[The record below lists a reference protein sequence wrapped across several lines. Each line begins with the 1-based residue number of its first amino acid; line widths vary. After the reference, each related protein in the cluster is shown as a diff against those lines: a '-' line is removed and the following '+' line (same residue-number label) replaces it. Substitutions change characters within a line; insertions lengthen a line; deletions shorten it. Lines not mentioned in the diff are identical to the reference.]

1 MSSYGDNSIRKIGY
15 VILAILFLSDLAY
28 SFRQHYA
35 TPLDGDV
42 VESVLPLP
50 EFEKVLESPLGLNAI
65 LDQESY
71 PNPNRFFMHWPMKQF
86 LGNMP
91 IFLQNFFDPIQ
102 SVYMS
107 IGIAKTS
114 MQLIIIILLASIIN
128 GGFKLQSIDFILCC
142 VILSALFQTHGYRV
156 KIGIIDRSITY
167 AFSYA
172 LPLIYLLIFYLPL
185 FIGGVQKKLQD
196 QPNWIFLVMFP
207 LGMVVCLSGPLN
219 PAIVLVT
226 TMLIVMS
233 QLMSI
238 PRKGFKLWF
247 HNLLSTKN
255 PSLKVFLLYLL
266 PVSLFAVYSLV
277 LGQNNSNQNLY
288 PYSLLD
294 SYKELPIG
302 LFKYLTSKIAIPLL
316 ILTILLN
323 HYIVKTK
330 SDDSIGSRLW
340 SYATW
345 FLVFSI
351 IYIVLLPLGG
361 YRDYR
366 PHIIR
371 YDTLLPITIGIF
383 ILFGSTTISTL
394 NTVTG
399 PKKAVY
405 ASFIVIVLSV
415 FTISDEP
422 KFHEHEQEMRGLY
435 KISNSSADTVQLD
448 SGTTVLSWY
457 PILKPSNSKWNAELL
472 YKWKIAPTPKLYYSK
487 QE

>member
-185 FIGGVQKKLQD
+185 FIGGVQKKITR
-196 QPNWIFLVMFP
+196 P
-207 LGMVVCLSGPLN
+207 
-219 PAIVLVT
+219 T
-226 TMLIVMS
+226 
-233 QLMSI
+233 
-238 PRKGFKLWF
+238 KLDISS
-247 HNLLSTKN
+247 N
-255 PSLKVFLLYLL
+255 
-266 PVSLFAVYSLV
+266 VSFRH
-277 LGQNNSNQNLY
+277 GR
-288 PYSLLD
+288 
-294 SYKELPIG
+294 
-302 LFKYLTSKIAIPLL
+302 LFKW
-316 ILTILLN
+316 TIKPCDRTRNN
-323 HYIVKTK
+323 HVN
-330 SDDSIGSRLW
+330 SHVS
-340 SYATW
+340 A
-345 FLVFSI
+345 
-351 IYIVLLPLGG
+351 
-361 YRDYR
+361 
-366 PHIIR
+366 
-371 YDTLLPITIGIF
+371 
-383 ILFGSTTISTL
+383 
-394 NTVTG
+394 N
-399 PKKAVY
+399 
-405 ASFIVIVLSV
+405 
-415 FTISDEP
+415 
-422 KFHEHEQEMRGLY
+422 EHTQKGL
-435 KISNSSADTVQLD
+435 
-448 SGTTVLSWY
+448 
-457 PILKPSNSKWNAELL
+457 
-472 YKWKIAPTPKLYYSK
+472 
-487 QE
+487 